1 MSHGKGD
8 LMDSWRTTFLPTD
21 TLKQRL
27 KKAAHVSPSPAQ
39 LKWMERGYIAF
50 LHYSPN
56 TFTNRQWGN
65 GTETPEDFCPD
76 RQSPAQWARVCREAG
91 MRMVIPTLKHHDGF
105 CQWHTD
111 TTPFSTAACA
121 DTTDIARA
129 LSEACAR
136 EGIDFGVY
144 LSPWDMNLREKGIWP
159 TEAYQQVY
167 MKQLRELM
175 TRYGAIGELW
185 LDGAC
190 GDRPIWQ
197 AVEAYRPDAW
207 YDLMEQEQPDCVVRR
222 YDPFCFATE
231 QEWEAF
237 RQGQGELRW
246 RGKAVRWVGNEDGVG
261 RTDEWSVQPV
271 FHRELGSD
279 ATLPDLGQEH
289 YYPEA
294 VGAVWYPNEVNT
306 HLLNQWFWN
315 EETSYVR
322 PLEELVNIFYH
333 SIGNNGTLLLNV
345 SPDRHGLIPEDQ
357 IRRLREFREFMEGT
371 FGTDLAQGASAVA
384 DSEMPGTVAQSV
396 LSEEPNA
403 WWSPACED
411 WDVDRDHAS
420 LEIVLPEKRTFDN
433 LLIQENI
440 RQGQRVAGWQAY
452 AWVDGQWM
460 RIAGKKTIG
469 YKTIV
474 RFPAVTTD
482 RVRVDI
488 LRSWDTPQIARI
500 SLHRTYM
507 PETEDLRPHAPKA
520 ISALPEEPAGLSE
533 GLRYTVYQGG
543 MQSAAM
549 VGATDR
555 PVLHTGITAALAIP
569 EDCPA
574 QDYSLLVEGYLRV
587 PYAHEALFKLGSA
600 DGAVLWLN
608 SQRVLDNDEPHDYAE
623 QIAAV
628 QLEKGVY
635 HVKLQYTS
643 FRHPGQLRV
652 LWTNPAY
659 EFVPIPGH
667 ALAHT
672 AE

>member
-1 MSHGKGD
+1 
-8 LMDSWRTTFLPTD
+8 MDSWRTTFLPGD
-21 TLKQRL
+21 TLKERL

-39 LKWMERGYIAF
+39 LKWMEREYVAF

-65 GTETPEDFCPD
+65 GTETTDDFCPD

-111 TTPFSTAACA
+111 TTTFSTAACTE
-121 DTTDIARA
+121 DTDIARA
-129 LSEACAR
+129 LSEACAK

-159 TEAYQQVY
+159 TEAYQQIY
-167 MKQLRELM
+167 LRQLQELM
-175 TRYGAIGELW
+175 TRYGSIGELW

-190 GDRPIWQ
+190 GDLPIWQ
-197 AVEAYRPDAW
+197 PVEAYRPDEW
-207 YDLMEQEQPDCVVRR
+207 YDLMEREQPNCVVRR

-231 QEWEAF
+231 QEWEALQ
-237 RQGQGELRW
+237 RGQGELRW

-261 RTDEWSVQPV
+261 REDEWSVQPV

-279 ATLPDLGQEH
+279 ATLPDLGEES

-322 PLEELVNIFYH
+322 SLEDLVNIFYH

-357 IRRLREFREFMEGT
+357 ICRLREFREFMDGT
-371 FGTDLAQGASAVA
+371 FGTDLALGAQVCA
-384 DSEMPGTVAQSV
+384 DSAMSGAPASGV
-396 LSEEPNA
+396 LLSDPES
-403 WWSPACED
+403 WWSPDCED

-420 LEIVLPEKRTFDN
+420 LEIVLPEKQTFDN

-440 RQGQRVAGWQAY
+440 REGQRVAGWQAF
-452 AWVDGQWM
+452 AWVDGQWQKL
-460 RIAGKKTIG
+460 AGKKTIG

-482 RVRVDI
+482 RVRVEI
-488 LRSWDTPQIARI
+488 LRSWDTPQILRI
-500 SLHRTYM
+500 SLHQTHM
-507 PETEDLRPHAPKA
+507 PETVQLRPYEPKTVRAPE
-520 ISALPEEPAGLSE
+520 SEPAGLAA
-533 GLRYTVYQGG
+533 GLHCTVYQGG

-549 VGATDR
+549 IGTVER
-555 PVLHTGITAALAIP
+555 PVLYEGIVSILDLP
-569 EDCPA
+569 DLDRD
-574 QDYSLLVEGYLRV
+574 QDYSLLLEGYLRV

-608 SQRVLDNDEPHDYAE
+608 GQRVLDNDEPHAYTE
-623 QIAAV
+623 KIAAV
-628 QLEKGVY
+628 QLEKGLY
-635 HVKLQYTS
+635 PIKLQYTS
-643 FRHPGQLRV
+643 FRHPGKLQL

-659 EFVPIPGH
+659 EFCPISAD
-667 ALAHT
+667 ALTHT

>member
-1 MSHGKGD
+1 
-8 LMDSWRTTFLPTD
+8 MDSWRTTFLPTD

-39 LKWMERGYIAF
+39 LKWMEREYIAF

-56 TFTNRQWGN
+56 TFTNRQWGD

-76 RQSPAQWARVCREAG
+76 KQSPAQWASVCRAAG

-105 CQWHTD
+105 CLWHTD
-111 TTPFSTAACA
+111 TTPFHVAACA
-121 DTTDIARA
+121 DATDIAQA
-129 LSEACAR
+129 LSDACSN

-144 LSPWDMNLREKGIWP
+144 LSPWDMNLREKGVWP
-159 TEAYQQVY
+159 TEAYQQLY
-167 MKQLRELM
+167 LRQLRELM
-175 TRYGAIGELW
+175 TRYKAIGELW

-190 GDRPIWQ
+190 GDMPIWQ
-197 AVEAYRPDAW
+197 PVKAYRPDEW
-207 YDLMEQEQPDCVVRR
+207 YDLMEREQPDCVVRR

-231 QEWEAF
+231 REWEAL
-237 RQGQGELRW
+237 RRGQGELQW
-246 RGKAVRWVGNEDGVG
+246 RGKAVRWVGNEDGTG

-271 FHRELGSD
+271 FCRTLGSE

-289 YYPEA
+289 YYSEA

-322 PLEELVNIFYH
+322 PLDELVNIFYH

-357 IRRLREFREFMEGT
+357 IRRLQEFREFMDGT
-371 FGTDLAQGASAVA
+371 FGTDISGDGQAVSAS
-384 DSEMPGTVAQSV
+384 SLPGTAAQNV
-396 LSEEPNA
+396 LDADPNL
-403 WWSPACED
+403 WWSPAGED
-411 WDVDRDHAS
+411 WDIDRDQAS
-420 LEIVLPEKRTFDN
+420 LEISLPEKRTFDN

-440 RQGQRVAGWQAY
+440 RQGQRVAGWQAF
-452 AWVDGQWM
+452 AWENGQWLKL
-460 RIAGKKTIG
+460 AEKKTIG

-500 SLHRTYM
+500 SLHKTHL
-507 PETEDLRPHAPKA
+507 PKTEDLRPHVPKTLH
-520 ISALPEEPAGLSE
+520 SLKDEPAGLRE
-533 GLRYTVYQGG
+533 GLRYTIYQGG

-549 VGATDR
+549 VGTVER
-555 PVLHTGITAALAIP
+555 PVLHTGTIATPDIPAL
-569 EDCPA
+569 CGV
-574 QDYSLLVEGYLRV
+574 QDYGLILEGYLRV

-608 SQRVLDNDEPHDYAE
+608 GQRILDNDEPHDYAE
-623 QIAAV
+623 RISAV
-628 QLEKGVY
+628 QLEQGLY
-635 HVKLQYTS
+635 HLKLQYTS
-643 FRHPGQLRV
+643 FRHAGTLR
-652 LWTNPAY
+652 LFWTNPAY
-659 EFVPIPGH
+659 EFCPIPAG
-667 ALAHT
+667 ALTHM